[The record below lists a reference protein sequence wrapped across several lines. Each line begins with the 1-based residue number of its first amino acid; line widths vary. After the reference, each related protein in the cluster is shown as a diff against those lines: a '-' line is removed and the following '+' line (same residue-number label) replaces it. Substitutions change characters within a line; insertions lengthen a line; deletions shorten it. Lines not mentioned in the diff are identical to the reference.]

1 MKAVLLGASLLS
13 AVLALTV
20 VSAARAQTDAPT
32 ATFKAGVEL
41 VTIDVSVSDKNG
53 QPVRDL
59 LAADFTVKVDGKLRR
74 VASAQHVHFDVEAA
88 RKIATVRAGEESF
101 FTTNIGPP
109 EGRMIVIAVDQS
121 NIRAGAVRP
130 LLRSAAAFVDRLSPA
145 DQVAFIAF
153 PPPGPEVNFT
163 TDRLRIKQAMDLVAG
178 SQQEYTGRFNIGL
191 YEAIAITDR
200 YDEIL
205 FKQVSDRECAASR
218 GPEFQECQREVRN
231 EAGQRA
237 RFARQEAGIAVGSLE
252 LLLRRLAVLDGTK
265 AMVLISEGLVLDELT
280 GSMDE
285 VARLSALARTSLN
298 VLLMD
303 VTQNDV
309 STAQLPPTP
318 SQDRA
323 MQTSGLEGMAVYAR
337 GSIARVFGDG
347 KAAFD
352 RLSSE
357 LSGYY
362 VLGVEQAAGDGD
374 GKRHRMDV
382 QVRRKGLTLRSHR
395 AFVTASTEARTA
407 APADRLVEALS
418 SPFAVADLPLRLT
431 NFSLQ
436 EPADPAKVRV
446 IVSAEVGQAGSPAAD
461 YTVGY
466 VLFGPDGRTVSSGS
480 HKQRLEPVDGQPD
493 APLEYQFVT
502 VVDPGVYTLRFGV
515 VDGQGRRGSVVR
527 DMRAWKTQG
536 VEFTAGDLLVGNAP
550 DGGDRLSKP
559 QVEPRVY
566 QAALNAYLELYAS
579 TPAAFEGTTV
589 SVEVAEEA
597 DAPALTTTP
606 ASFFKGPQ
614 PTTVIASAV
623 VPMQAL
629 PPGRYVARARIA
641 KGGMPVGLLLRP
653 FIVQPAGSGPLA
665 PEHLS
670 SWVPSFQP
678 EGVLAPAVVGA
689 MLALAEQAAPALKA
703 AMVEARAGRYGVAA
717 LEALTA
723 GEQTAAAF
731 LKGLDFFSKGQL
743 DQAATQFN
751 TAAGPRREY
760 FPAAFYLGACY
771 AAAGRDRDAAGVWQL
786 AASGG
791 HRPGPV
797 YRLLA
802 DARLRARQAASV
814 IDVLEPVHARQ
825 PADDEV
831 GRRLALAYLLA
842 GRYADALPLLDG
854 YTQRHAGDQEAAFA
868 YVLAQYA
875 VTAKAGVPLS
885 GADQAKVARLAKVY
899 KGADQPLL
907 SRYVAVLS
915 AK

>member
-1 MKAVLLGASLLS
+1 MRTTGVVVAA
-13 AVLALTV
+13 LALTV
-20 VSAARAQTDAPT
+20 AASARAQTDAPT
-32 ATFKAGVEL
+32 ATFKAGIEL
-41 VTIDVSVSDKNG
+41 VTLDVSVSDKNG

-59 LAADFTVKVDGKLRR
+59 LAADFTVKVDGKLHR
-74 VASAQHVHFDVEAA
+74 VVSAQHVSFDVEAG
-88 RKIATVRAGEESF
+88 RKTATARAGEESF

-121 NIRAGAVRP
+121 NIRTGAVQL

-163 TDRLRIKQAMDLVAG
+163 TDRLRVKQAMERVVG
-178 SQQEYTGRFNIGL
+178 SQQEYAGRFNIGL
-191 YEAIAITDR
+191 YEAIAIADR
-200 YDEIL
+200 YDELL
-205 FKQVSDRECAASR
+205 FKQVADRECASR
-218 GPEFQECQREVRN
+218 SAVELPECQREVRS
-231 EAGQRA
+231 EAAQRA
-237 RFARQEAGIAVGSLE
+237 RFAGQESGIAVNALQ

-265 AMVLISEGLVLDELT
+265 AMVMISEGLVLDELN
-280 GSMDE
+280 SAMDE
-285 VARLSALARTSLN
+285 VARLAALARTSLN

-303 VTQNDV
+303 VAQNDV
-309 STAQLPPTP
+309 STSRLPPSP

-323 MQTSGLEGMAVYAR
+323 LQTAGLEGMSMSAR
-337 GSIARVFGDG
+337 GSIARVYGDG

-362 VLGVEQAAGDGD
+362 VLGVEQAATDGD
-374 GKRHRMDV
+374 DKRHRMDV
-382 QVRRKGLTLRSHR
+382 AVRRKGLTLRSHR
-395 AFVTASTEARTA
+395 AFVTASTEARAA

-436 EPADPAKVRV
+436 EPADPSKVRV
-446 IVSAEVGQAGSPAAD
+446 IVAAEVGQAGAPAGN

-466 VLFGPDGRTVSSGS
+466 VLFGPDGRTVTSGTQ
-480 HKQRLEPVDGQPD
+480 KLRLEPVDGQPD
-493 APLEYQFVT
+493 APLEYQFTT

-515 VDGQGRRGSVVR
+515 VDAQGRRGSVVR
-527 DMRAWKTQG
+527 DIRAWKTQG
-536 VEFTAGDLLVGNAP
+536 VEFTVGDLLVGNASA
-550 DGGDRLSKP
+550 GGDGLSKP
-559 QVEPRVY
+559 QVEPRVHEA
-566 QAALNAYLELYAS
+566 QMNAYLELYAS
-579 TPAAFEGTTV
+579 DRAAFDGTTV
-589 SVEVAEEA
+589 SVDVAEEP
-597 DAPALTTTP
+597 DAPALTTTS
-606 ASFFKGPQ
+606 ASFFKGPH
-614 PTTVIASAV
+614 PTTVVASAA
-623 VPMQAL
+623 VPTQAL

-641 KGGMPVGLLLRP
+641 RGETPVGVLLRP
-653 FIVQPAGSGPLA
+653 FIIQPVGGGPLA

-678 EGVLAPAVVGA
+678 EGVLAQAVVGE
-689 MLALAEQAAPALKA
+689 MLALAEQIAPALKA

-723 GEQTAAAF
+723 GEQTGAAF

-751 TAAGPRREY
+751 TSAGPRREY

-786 AASGG
+786 ASSGG
-791 HRPGPV
+791 PRSGPV
-797 YRLLA
+797 YLLLA
-802 DARLRARQAASV
+802 DARLRARQAGSV
-814 IDVLEPVHARQ
+814 IDVLEPVHTRQ

-831 GRRLALAYLLA
+831 ARRLALAYLLTS
-842 GRYADALPLLDG
+842 RYAEALPLLDG
-854 YTQRHAGDQEAAFA
+854 YTQRHAGDQEAAFG

-875 VTAKAGVPLS
+875 VTSKAGVPLS
-885 GADQAKVARLAKVY
+885 GAEQAKVARLAKVY
-899 KGADQPLL
+899 KRADQALL
-907 SRYVAVLS
+907 ARYVS
-915 AK
+915 ALGSR